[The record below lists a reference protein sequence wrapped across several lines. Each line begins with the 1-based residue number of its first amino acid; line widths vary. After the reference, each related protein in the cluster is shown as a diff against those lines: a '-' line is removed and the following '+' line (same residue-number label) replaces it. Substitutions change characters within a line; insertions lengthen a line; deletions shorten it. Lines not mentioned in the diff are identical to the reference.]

1 MKKILTLLAIALAAL
16 TSCKEELVQY
26 SISVDPV
33 ELSFN
38 SAGGEDTVYVTSSA
52 EWELF
57 SDSGWCYFS
66 SAGGDGDA
74 EIVISVEPNED
85 SKSGR
90 TATFTFVSGDK
101 EATLTI
107 TQEKKE
113 YSISIEP
120 TELIFGAEG
129 GEQEIVVT
137 SSDEWEVTGES
148 DWCYASVASGVNG
161 DTVKFSVEPYMNT
174 EEERTV
180 IYTFVCGD
188 KEAVLNIQQDA
199 KVYSISVE
207 PTELSFIAAGEEKT
221 VTITS
226 SDEWEFSSE
235 ESWISASEENGESG
249 AVVNIIVEEN
259 DKTEI
264 RTGAATF
271 ICGDKQA
278 DVIITQDAKEF
289 SISIEPAEI
298 EFEAEGVERAIA
310 VTSSDEW
317 TLTTDCDWI
326 YASDTAGNNGA
337 SVEITA
343 PFNNTS
349 EQRMASIFFVCGNK
363 TAELKLTQK
372 ANDFSISVEP
382 AEVAF
387 DAEGG
392 KQTVEVTSSHEWTL
406 INDTDWII
414 TSVNEGESGSSVEIS
429 VDYNTSEENKAGEI
443 TFACG
448 DKTAV
453 LKVTQEY
460 DGSPVIQFKDPYF
473 LAAIIEQA
481 DINGDGQ
488 ITEKEAASIKVLSTE
503 TNGNP
508 SRNIDELKYFI
519 NIEELTIAS
528 IDIPSLSIDLNV
540 FKNLC
545 NFTIIERETSYNKE
559 IKVSS
564 LHAKNHEKLSNV
576 NIFKA
581 SFSSDIDLSGCVNL
595 TDVSIEYISAN
606 TITLNNCTALSN
618 FKIGGDRGTIKQLNL
633 CNCNALTNFS
643 SLGYTSGWQT
653 STFRIDDIN
662 LSNCTNLTEVSI
674 STYTNRLN
682 CTGCSSMERLVCSG
696 SHIDISTLILDGCY
710 SLEWLDC
717 SSNENITSLDLS
729 DCISLKYLKFGYTG
743 ISDIDLSNNPAITT
757 LICSHTLLT
766 SLDVS
771 NLKKLT
777 SLNCGFNKL
786 TTLNIAHNTEL
797 VDLTCRNN
805 QLSTLDL
812 THNLALEELS
822 CETNQLSVLDLSKNL
837 RLKRI
842 GVLYN
847 SLNELILYKY
857 HTINNDDIITIEN
870 YYGKDIIVYV
880 E

>member
-120 TELIFGAEG
+120 VELIFGADG

-174 EEERTV
+174 EEERTA

-188 KEAVLNIQQDA
+188 KEAVLNIQQEA

-271 ICGDKQA
+271 ICGDRQA

-298 EFEAEGVERAIA
+298 EFEAEGGEQIITVK
-310 VTSSDEW
+310 SSDEW
-317 TLTTDCDWI
+317 RLTTDEDWI
-326 YASDTAGNNGA
+326 TA
-337 SVEITA
+337 SVNSGNDGSTVNITVGYT
-343 PFNNTS
+343 TS
-349 EQRMASIFFVCGNK
+349 ADIRTGVVTFICGNK
-363 TAELKLTQK
+363 TAE
-372 ANDFSISVEP
+372 FV
-382 AEVAF
+382 V
-387 DAEGG
+387 
-392 KQTVEVTSSHEWTL
+392 KQQPDSSP
-406 INDTDWII
+406 I
-414 TSVNEGESGSSVEIS
+414 
-429 VDYNTSEENKAGEI
+429 
-443 TFACG
+443 
-448 DKTAV
+448 
-453 LKVTQEY
+453 
-460 DGSPVIQFKDPYF
+460 IQFKDQYF
-473 LAAIIEQA
+473 LYDLLSEPNV
-481 DINGDGQ
+481 DLNGDNQ
-488 ITEKEAASIKVLSTE
+488 ISEKEAQSVTDLNLEGGRA
-503 TNGNP
+503 
-508 SRNIDELKYFI
+508 RNMDELAYFTNLKSIRILYFEEIESI
-519 NIEELTIAS
+519 NLTNHT
-528 IDIPSLSIDLNV
+528 SLESVICLCG
-540 FKNLC
+540 KNLD
-545 NFTIIERETSYNKE
+545 F
-559 IKVSS
+559 
-564 LHAKNHEKLSNV
+564 
-576 NIFKA
+576 
-581 SFSSDIDLSGCVNL
+581 SGCIALNSVDIGDYK
-595 TDVSIEYISAN
+595 TGVK
-606 TITLNNCTALSN
+606 TLNLNGCTAL
-618 FKIGGDRGTIKQLNL
+618 
-633 CNCNALTNFS
+633 
-643 SLGYTSGWQT
+643 TS
-653 STFRIDDIN
+653 
-662 LSNCTNLTEVSI
+662 
-674 STYTNRLN
+674 
-682 CTGCSSMERLVCSG
+682 
-696 SHIDISTLILDGCY
+696 
-710 SLEWLDC
+710 LDC
-717 SSNENITSLDLS
+717 SGNT
-729 DCISLKYLKFGYTG
+729 
-743 ISDIDLSNNPAITT
+743 
-757 LICSHTLLT
+757 LT

-771 NLKKLT
+771 GCTSLT
-777 SLNCGFNKL
+777 SLDCSGNTL
-786 TTLNIAHNTEL
+786 TSLDVSGCTSLTSLYCSYNELTSFDLSSNTALTEL
-797 VDLTCRNN
+797 VCNNN
-805 QLSTLDL
+805 QLTSLDISSNTALTVLYCYNNQLTSLDL
-812 THNLALEELS
+812 SSNTALTNLS
-822 CETNQLSVLDLSKNL
+822 CDDNQLTSLDLSKNTAL
-837 RLKRI
+837 TYLSCSVNQLTSLDVS
-842 GVLYN
+842 GNTALTYLYCGN
-847 SLNELILYKY
+847 NELTSLDLSNNTALTYLYCGTMNSP
-857 HTINNDDIITIEN
+857 HLI
-870 YYGKDIIVYV
+870 
-880 E
+880 